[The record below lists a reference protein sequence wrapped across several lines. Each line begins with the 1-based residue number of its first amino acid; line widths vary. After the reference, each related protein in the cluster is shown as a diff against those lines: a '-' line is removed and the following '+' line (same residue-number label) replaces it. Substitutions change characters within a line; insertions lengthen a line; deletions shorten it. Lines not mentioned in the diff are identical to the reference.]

1 MKPCSN
7 FTPHEWKRDI
17 CCECFE
23 KKENHISNQ
32 VTARIGSTVTL
43 TSSGTE
49 QKSSSTNQSD
59 RKSSGFNRETIAA
72 FEKILE
78 STAPNSENIA
88 IKLSKNNPMN
98 IHKTSDAS
106 ELNVSRKNSNVSEQN
121 TVTNALLKSTE
132 DSSSEKGTHSKELKP
147 CQYGMECRRQNPTH
161 FEEYSHPPGFTI
173 KLACIN
179 QTTELSFKQ
188 GISRKEIKPCRYGMK
203 CRRQNPTHFEEYSHP
218 PGFTMIS
225 TTIYPVTEPLLEKE
239 KKLHIINA
247 KPLEDLDTKK
257 INEINSQKVTTLEQ
271 KLLEQ
276 QNVSEKHVRLV
287 EERFRASIADS
298 EAKIKKYENEIEK
311 LQRDF
316 KKMAQYHQQL
326 EQALGE
332 ELDKRERR
340 EIEIKNILPIKRD
353 TPSYWGINAFVMPY
367 REVYIGENSIE
378 YNIISKLLN
387 DTIESHDNHYGTIN
401 GRDPTEFIVTQI
413 RRIQNKKL
421 WHEYCF
427 KKEQIIPQ
435 NNRNLSMCASSK
447 YLQDHPFL
455 TPLLDS
461 NVNEYWLF
469 HGCDKAKLPFL
480 LYSGYDP
487 RVSNLNGMFGGGF
500 YLAENSSK
508 SNQYISCPT
517 CGNNSIFTT
526 RGCEC
531 KNQEDLLFSIVLYR
545 AVLGDVH
552 IAQVYDKKKYRG
564 NDENRVRRPPLKGN
578 DIDLYDSV
586 LGESKKHGG
595 DILKYREVILYESG
609 QAYPEYVIEY
619 RRSALNAK
627 PSSGAKR
634 AKDMCYNFIQV
645 LI

>member
-78 STAPNSENIA
+78 STAPNDENIA

-106 ELNVSRKNSNVSEQN
+106 ELNVSRENSNVSEQN
-121 TVTNALLKSTE
+121 TVTNALLKGTE
-132 DSSSEKGTHSKELKP
+132 DSSSEKGTHPKELKP

-188 GISRKEIKPCRYGMK
+188 RISRKEIKPCRYGMK

-257 INEINSQKVTTLEQ
+257 INETNSQKVTTLEQ

-298 EAKIKKYENEIEK
+298 EAKIKK
-311 LQRDF
+311 
-316 KKMAQYHQQL
+316 
-326 EQALGE
+326 
-332 ELDKRERR
+332 
-340 EIEIKNILPIKRD
+340 
-353 TPSYWGINAFVMPY
+353 
-367 REVYIGENSIE
+367 
-378 YNIISKLLN
+378 
-387 DTIESHDNHYGTIN
+387 
-401 GRDPTEFIVTQI
+401 
-413 RRIQNKKL
+413 
-421 WHEYCF
+421 
-427 KKEQIIPQ
+427 
-435 NNRNLSMCASSK
+435 
-447 YLQDHPFL
+447 
-455 TPLLDS
+455 
-461 NVNEYWLF
+461 
-469 HGCDKAKLPFL
+469 
-480 LYSGYDP
+480 
-487 RVSNLNGMFGGGF
+487 
-500 YLAENSSK
+500 
-508 SNQYISCPT
+508 
-517 CGNNSIFTT
+517 
-526 RGCEC
+526 
-531 KNQEDLLFSIVLYR
+531 

-634 AKDMCYNFIQV
+634 AKDMCYNFFRIK
-645 LI
+645 IF